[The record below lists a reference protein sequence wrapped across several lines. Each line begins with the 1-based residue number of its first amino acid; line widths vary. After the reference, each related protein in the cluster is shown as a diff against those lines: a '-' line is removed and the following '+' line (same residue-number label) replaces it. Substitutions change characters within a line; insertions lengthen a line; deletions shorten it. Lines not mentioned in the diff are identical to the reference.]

1 MISIIMDLRHNR
13 SSSFVGEAIL
23 PFGFGAACHDGE
35 RIRRVPT
42 GSWNGYGEQGRAA
55 NGVRRCYYW
64 HSTLKLLAK
73 RIAMVV
79 ANRTLISIVRRFSKR
94 G

>member
-1 MISIIMDLRHNR
+1 MISIITDLRHNR

-35 RIRRVPT
+35 RIRRRVPT
-42 GSWNGYGEQGRAA
+42 GSWNGYREQGRAA
-55 NGVRRCYYW
+55 NGVRRCYCR
-64 HSTLKLLAK
+64 STLKLLAK

-79 ANRTLISIVRRFSKR
+79 ANRTLISIVR
-94 G
+94 